1 MLSVLQ
7 GRGGGEAR
15 TGGQGSPLPRLG
27 PRAGSAV
34 VTLPG
39 SAVPAVRR
47 RPPTQRGSSCRG
59 CHPRECQLGPGRF
72 LSSLFFVFFQCH
84 SKGEE
89 EKEIKKK
96 KGKQLLRDDS
106 ELFAKVPFIVTQGG
120 RPSPPRRK
128 DFQRVLGPCLAA
140 SLSRVPHLTRTLP
153 RGDVPLPRGHRPP
166 GGPSPRPPVLVVRGL
181 ESRMGPLGV
190 WVSCGGVWVG
200 RGPRPPGL
208 DRMPWVAG
216 AQ

>member
-89 EKEIKKK
+89 EKEIFKK
-96 KGKQLLRDDS
+96 KGSNCSEMIQSFLQKCLLSSRR
-106 ELFAKVPFIVTQGG
+106 EGA
-120 RPSPPRRK
+120 PPRPGEK
-128 DFQRVLGPCLAA
+128 ISSVFSGPAWPP
-140 SLSRVPHLTRTLP
+140 LS
-153 RGDVPLPRGHRPP
+153 P
-166 GGPSPRPPVLVVRGL
+166 GSPT
-181 ESRMGPLGV
+181 
-190 WVSCGGVWVG
+190 
-200 RGPRPPGL
+200 
-208 DRMPWVAG
+208 
-216 AQ
+216 